1 MAESGPRS
9 RCSASETVMNDMPQH
24 YMCTK
29 ESLGE
34 KDEASEMNGQAI
46 SVVGHTEYDLDLRA
60 DWAGTGLA
68 EEAPGVRWLNMKFA
82 NLKSIHISANK
93 NLNTC
98 YTNRLVRDLE
108 APRLELLPTKVPASN
123 SPTPGR
129 IVSPSRYELT
139 PTNAMAFDSFVFA
152 ANSSPIS

>member
-1 MAESGPRS
+1 
-9 RCSASETVMNDMPQH
+9 MNDKPQH

-29 ESLGE
+29 EYLDE
-34 KDEASEMNGQAI
+34 KDEARGINGQAI
-46 SVVGHTEYDLDLRA
+46 SVVGHTEYDLELRA

-68 EEAPGVRWLNMKFA
+68 EEAPGVCWLNMQFA
-82 NLKSIHISANK
+82 NPKSIRISPNERLYK
-93 NLNTC
+93 S
-98 YTNRLVRDLE
+98 YTKRLVRDLE

-139 PTNAMAFDSFVFA
+139 PTNAMAFESFVFA